1 MKYTLPKGKYKDV
14 KEYADK
20 VYQLNQQQ
28 IDEKL
33 DMGDD
38 RLTANKLFTKNKT
51 LFREHISMEYNM
63 YRYDPTYNSYTD
75 TQLMK
80 RATETVFNS
89 EMFTPVNERLS
100 TNFLT
105 GIKRRAPELYRQLSR
120 DASTGRYTKIDP
132 TLLTYDA
139 DATTQY
145 GVLAAYRYGNLL
157 ILLKQ
162 SPSEYIII

>member
-1 MKYTLPKGKYKDV
+1 MRYLLPKGKYTDIK
-14 KEYADK
+14 KYADK

-33 DMGDD
+33 DIGDE
-38 RLTANKLFTKNKT
+38 RLTANKLFTKNQT
-51 LFREHISMEYNM
+51 LFREHIQMEYNM
-63 YRYDPTYNSYTD
+63 YRYDPTYESYTD

-89 EMFTPVNERLS
+89 EMFTPVSERLS

-105 GIKRRAPELYRQLSR
+105 GIKRRAPELYKQLR
-120 DASTGRYTKIDP
+120 MDPQTGRYVRIDP
-132 TLLTYDA
+132 TQLIYDA

-162 SPSEYIII
+162 SPAEYIVI